1 MHLLAP
7 AIIECVTK
15 VKKDILG
22 QKTVSL
28 DLEETLIAMGISVTA
43 NPSAQLCLGKLKELR
58 GCDVQM
64 THIPTPGDEKG
75 LRRLGVH
82 LTSHANFS
90 TKNLLVS

>member
-7 AIIECVTK
+7 AIIECVAK

-28 DLEETLIAMGISVTA
+28 DLEETLIALGISVTT
-43 NPSAQLCLGKLKELR
+43 NPSAQWCLDKLKSLR
-58 GCDVQM
+58 GCDVHM
-64 THIPTPGDEKG
+64 THIPTPGDEAG

-82 LTSHANFS
+82 LTSDPNFS
-90 TKNLLVS
+90 TKNLFVS